1 MGGHLYVPE
10 SEEENNSIA
19 EAIKE
24 GFDADDLTE
33 SVSIEFILC
42 FTSGCF
48 II

>member
-1 MGGHLYVPE
+1 MGGRLYVPE

-19 EAIKE
+19 EAIKD
-24 GFDADDLTE
+24 GAYAG

-42 FTSGCF
+42 CTSGCF

>member
-1 MGGHLYVPE
+1 MGGRLYAPE

-19 EAIKE
+19 ESIKE
-24 GFDADDLTE
+24 GPNADAG
-33 SVSIEFILC
+33 SVSIEIILC